1 MLTKGDESQP
11 ERDAMRKR
19 IGVVFCCWLVFLGGF
34 AFGAPSTGGQE
45 QSEKG
50 QKQTPGFTPVTPKR
64 KTPAKRS
71 EWRMPDG
78 RVVEFPPSTT
88 QEEID
93 ALAKRIAEGTVELPP
108 GSKVIGWEPVE
119 DANSLLPQYAERVAT
134 IPTAKG
140 KLDALANAASILQ
153 TQIDSMKADIKYAR
167 ALIAIQDKRDNE
179 LTKVVNANA
188 EATTN
193 NAAVLADS
201 VSSLTMKTNE
211 LDDLKRELGKFKEA
225 ACPILRAAKLDWR
238 TRMELDS
245 ACGLH

>member
-1 MLTKGDESQP
+1 V
-11 ERDAMRKR
+11 RKR
-19 IGVVFCCWLVFLGGF
+19 LAVVFCCWLVFLGGF
-34 AFGAPSTGGQE
+34 STSGQE
-45 QSEKG
+45 QSEKE
-50 QKQTPGFTPVTPKR
+50 QKETPPPVTPKR
-64 KTPAKRS
+64 KTPARPS
-71 EWRMPDG
+71 DWRMPDG
-78 RVVEFPPSTT
+78 RVVEFPASTS

-108 GSKVIGWEPVE
+108 GAKVIGWEPVE

-193 NAAVLADS
+193 NAAVLADN

-211 LDDLKRELGKFKEA
+211 LDDLKRELDKFRSRVPYSASSQRRLENA
-225 ACPILRAAKLDWR
+225 DGTRLRLRIALR
-238 TRMELDS
+238 T
-245 ACGLH
+245 AG